1 MGMPSSNNYIIETY
15 NLSKH
20 FGKIK
25 AVDNLN
31 LSIKEGEI
39 FGFLGPNGAG
49 KTTVIRMLCGI
60 LIPTSGTA
68 KVCGYDILKEPES
81 IKSHIGYVSQ
91 KFSLYQDLTVYENLF
106 FYTHLYNISGIEAQE
121 RIRNMVELSGLKGR
135 ENTIA
140 LYLSGGLK
148 QRLALVC
155 ALVHDPELLIL
166 DEPTV
171 GVDPITRKE
180 FWDTLREIANK
191 GKSLVVTTHLLDEA
205 YKCDTLGFMHLGKL
219 IAYGSPDGLTES
231 GKYTLEETFIK
242 LVKNA

>member
-1 MGMPSSNNYIIETY
+1 MLSSNNHIIETF

-20 FGKIK
+20 FGKII

-31 LSIKEGEI
+31 LSVKEGEI

-60 LIPTSGTA
+60 LEPTSGTA
-68 KVCGYDILKEPES
+68 KVCSYDIMKEPEA

-91 KFSLYQDLTVYENLF
+91 RFSLYQDLTVYENLY
-106 FYTHLYNISGIEAQE
+106 FYSHLYNISGKDAQGRISKMIELA
-121 RIRNMVELSGLKGR
+121 GLKGR
-135 ENTIA
+135 ENSIV

-155 ALVHDPELLIL
+155 ALVHNPELLVL
-166 DEPTV
+166 DESTV

-180 FWDTLREIANK
+180 FWDTLRGLAHS
-191 GKSLVVTTHLLDEA
+191 GKSLVITTHLLDEA

-219 IAYGSPDGLTES
+219 IAYGSPDELTE
-231 GKYTLEETFIK
+231 GGNRTLEETFVN